1 MTVRPS
7 ILSFADAPSFFP
19 PGLPLEPW
27 EVHSDSPYTYEVEAD
42 GRLIRKDKLSTT
54 RWLSLQFTG
63 SFSITIVPRYSQ
75 SRHMYVLYAVGGIV
89 NQMQM
94 TDLAAPIA
102 LKAAAWPWV
111 LEILTIDRQAVE
123 EAVTYKGCIRLL
135 QKAELDPSFKTNDP
149 KIDAMIA
156 MALCRPAL
164 LKGQKA
170 RNALECL
177 DDHQLR
183 AAMSWHRA
191 HLSD

>member
-1 MTVRPS
+1 MTIRPS
-7 ILSFADAPSFFP
+7 ILSFAECPAFFP
-19 PGLPLEPW
+19 AGLPLAPW

-42 GRLIRKDKLSTT
+42 GRLIRKDKHSTT

-75 SRHMYVLYAVGGIV
+75 SRHMYVLYVVCGV
-89 NQMQM
+89 VKQMQI
-94 TDLAAPIA
+94 TDLAEPVMLEAS
-102 LKAAAWPWV
+102 AWPWV
-111 LEILTIDRQAVE
+111 LEALTIDRQAVA
-123 EAVTYKGCIRLL
+123 EASTYKGCIRLL
-135 QKAELDPSFKTNDP
+135 QKAELDPAFKTNDP

-156 MALCRPAL
+156 MAFCRPAL
-164 LKGQKA
+164 LKGNSA